1 MKKLPILLV
10 LAFATGAQAQT
21 LEDAVAAYQKGEL
34 ETAAQQ
40 FAALAEVGDAKAQYN
55 LAVLYEKGEGVAQD
69 SDKALA
75 WYQKAAEAGNVNAQY
90 NLGLAYETGE
100 GVAQDY
106 GKARAYYEK
115 AAAQGDADAQNNLG
129 GLYARGDGVKK
140 DLKKSTGMA
149 GKSGCARQRKRSS
162 QFAGSQS
169 AVIAIPGKPWSFK
182 EWCLHCINHDSAQV
196 RHTFQVATPSV
207 TTPSSRPPAIP

>member
-10 LAFATGAQAQT
+10 LALATGAQAQT

-40 FAALAEVGDAKAQYN
+40 FAALAEAGDAKAQYN

-100 GVAQDY
+100 GVTQDY

-140 DLKKSTGMA
+140 DLKK
-149 GKSGCARQRKRSS
+149 AREWLEKRLRKATKTLASVCWISKRSNS
-162 QFAGSQS
+162 NT
-169 AVIAIPGKPWSFK
+169 GKTMVFQRMVSS
-182 EWCLHCINHDSAQV
+182 LHK
-196 RHTFQVATPSV
+196 P
-207 TTPSSRPPAIP
+207 

>member
-40 FAALAEVGDAKAQYN
+40 FAALAEAGDAKAQYN

-100 GVAQDY
+100 GVTQDY

-149 GKSGCARQRKRSS
+149 GKSGCAR
-162 QFAGSQS
+162 
-169 AVIAIPGKPWSFK
+169 
-182 EWCLHCINHDSAQV
+182 
-196 RHTFQVATPSV
+196 
-207 TTPSSRPPAIP
+207 